1 MSSQGGDPEAVESQ
15 LRPQKKAAA
24 ETWWNKVVDV
34 EEAKDQILFAL
45 PMILTNVTYYFIPL
59 VSVMFAGHLGNLE
72 LAGSNLANTWA
83 SVSGFAFMVGL
94 SGALETL
101 CGQAFGAK
109 RHRALG
115 IYLQASCIITLIFTI
130 VVSILWWYSDVILT
144 LLHQDRQIAK
154 AAGLYLKYLSPGFFA
169 YGLLQNILRF
179 LQTQSVVMPLVVC
192 SFVPLA
198 LHVGIAY
205 TLVHRTP
212 LAYRGAPLAASISLW
227 LSLCMLV
234 LYVFKAKKIEKTWEG
249 FTSESL
255 SYVYSNLKLALPSA
269 AMVCMECW
277 AFEIL
282 VLLAGLMPNSK
293 ISTSLIAMCVNT
305 QAICYM
311 VAYGLS
317 AAASTRVSNELGAGN
332 PDRAK
337 RAAVV
342 TLKLTLV
349 LELCVILA
357 LCFGHNIWANAFSH
371 SPVII
376 KAYASMT
383 PLLAVSVSFDFVQT
397 VLSGVVRG
405 CGWQHLAVFI
415 IVGTFYFI
423 GMPIAA
429 LLGFKFHLHAKGLW
443 IGLICG
449 LSAQLTGLL
458 LLTKFTKWT
467 RIELSQDSSTQST
480 PDE

>member
-1 MSSQGGDPEAVESQ
+1 MSSQGSNPEVVESQ
-15 LRPQKKAAA
+15 LRRGKAAA
-24 ETWWNKVVDV
+24 EKWWNKVVDV

-72 LAGSNLANTWA
+72 LAGSNLAGTWA

-130 VVSILWWYSDVILT
+130 VVSVLWWYSDIILT
-144 LLHQDRQIAK
+144 LLHQDCQIAK
-154 AAGLYLKYLSPGFFA
+154 AAGLYLKYLIPGLFA

-227 LSLCMLV
+227 LSLFMLV

-305 QAICYM
+305 QAICFM

-337 RAAVV
+337 HAAVV

-349 LELCVILA
+349 LELCVVLA
-357 LCFGHNIWANAFSH
+357 LCFGRSIWANAFSH

-383 PLLAVSVSFDFVQT
+383 PLLVVSVSFDFVQT

-415 IVGTFYFI
+415 IIGTFYFI

-429 LLGFKFHLHAKGLW
+429 LLGFKFNLHTKGLW

>member
-1 MSSQGGDPEAVESQ
+1 MSSQGGDPETVESQ
-15 LRPQKKAAA
+15 PRRSRAAQK
-24 ETWWNKVVDV
+24 WWSKVVDV
-34 EEAKDQILFAL
+34 AEAKDQILFAL
-45 PMILTNVTYYFIPL
+45 PTILTNAAYYFIPL
-59 VSVMFAGHLGNLE
+59 VSVMFAGNLGDLE
-72 LAGSNLANTWA
+72 LFGSNLANSWA

-101 CGQAFGAK
+101 CGQGFGAK

-115 IYLQASCIITLIFTI
+115 IYLQASCIITLIFAI
-130 VVSILWWYSDVILT
+130 VVSTLWWYSDIILT

-154 AAGLYLKYLSPGFFA
+154 AAGLYLKYLIPGLFA
-169 YGLLQNILRF
+169 HGLLQNILRF

-227 LSLCMLV
+227 LSLFMLV

-269 AMVCMECW
+269 AMVCMACW

-282 VLLAGLMPNSK
+282 VLLAGLMPNPK
-293 ISTSLIAMCVNT
+293 ISTSLIAICVNT
-305 QAICYM
+305 EAICYM

-349 LELCVILA
+349 LELCVVSA
-357 LCFGHNIWANAFSH
+357 LCFGRNIWANAFSH

-376 KAYASMT
+376 KAYSRC
-383 PLLAVSVSFDFVQT
+383 PYRSIPFKQSY
-397 VLSGVVRG
+397 
-405 CGWQHLAVFI
+405 QHLAVFI
-415 IVGTFYFI
+415 VIGTFYFI

-429 LLGFKFHLHAKGLW
+429 LLGFKFNLHAKGLW

-449 LSAQLTGLL
+449 VSAQMTGLL

-467 RIELSQDSSTQST
+467 RVELSPDSSSQST

>member
-1 MSSQGGDPEAVESQ
+1 MSSRGSDPEAVESQ
-15 LRPQKKAAA
+15 LRREKAVA
-24 ETWWNKVVDV
+24 EMWWNKVVDV

-59 VSVMFAGHLGNLE
+59 VSVMIVGHLGNLE

-130 VVSILWWYSDVILT
+130 VVSILWWYSDIILT

-154 AAGLYLKYLSPGFFA
+154 AAGLYLKYLIPGLYA

-227 LSLCMLV
+227 LSLFMLV

-311 VAYGLS
+311 VAYALS
-317 AAASTRVSNELGAGN
+317 AAASMRVSNELGAGN
-332 PDRAK
+332 PDQAK

-342 TLKLTLV
+342 TLKLSFV
-349 LELCVILA
+349 IELCVVLA

-397 VLSGVVRG
+397 VLSG
-405 CGWQHLAVFI
+405 LF
-415 IVGTFYFI
+415 
-423 GMPIAA
+423 
-429 LLGFKFHLHAKGLW
+429 
-443 IGLICG
+443 
-449 LSAQLTGLL
+449 
-458 LLTKFTKWT
+458 
-467 RIELSQDSSTQST
+467 
-480 PDE
+480 